1 MGLKSQLGPF
11 KITSQE
17 ALPYRLGTSL
27 PRHLKPS
34 NLKGILPQ
42 CMAVNF
48 CHMPAYTDRKTWNSW
63 ITDDEL
69 DPERGRNP
77 FSLEPFPP

>member
-1 MGLKSQLGPF
+1 
-11 KITSQE
+11 
-17 ALPYRLGTSL
+17 
-27 PRHLKPS
+27 
-34 NLKGILPQ
+34 
-42 CMAVNF
+42 
-48 CHMPAYTDRKTWNSW
+48 MPAYTDRKTWNSW